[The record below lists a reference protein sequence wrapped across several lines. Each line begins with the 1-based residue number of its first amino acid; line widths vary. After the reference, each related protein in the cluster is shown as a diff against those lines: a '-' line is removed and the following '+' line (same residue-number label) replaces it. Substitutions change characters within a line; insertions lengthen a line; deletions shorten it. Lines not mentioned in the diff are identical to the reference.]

1 MEKFQKAESSL
12 MLEGALLRTPA
23 NQLLLVEAFAYD
35 CSTISLE
42 YHLSRIKRLQGPMG
56 NHRFV
61 D

>member
-1 MEKFQKAESSL
+1 

-35 CSTISLE
+35 CSTISFE